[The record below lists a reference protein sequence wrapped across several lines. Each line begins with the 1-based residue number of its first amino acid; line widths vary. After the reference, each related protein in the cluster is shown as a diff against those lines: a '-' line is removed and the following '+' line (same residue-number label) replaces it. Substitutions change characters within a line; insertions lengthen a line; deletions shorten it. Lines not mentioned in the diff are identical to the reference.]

1 MSGNFDANFVFWMF
15 LLMSSGVL
23 LTILGFIVL
32 GVIVFKRNDPMT
44 IRAFLDLFAKGDVLR
59 LLTVGGILVV
69 IIALAFAKIIQGEVV
84 ASILS
89 GVTGYVL
96 GGLSGGK
103 EPRTLIR
110 PRTNGSPDAAEQI
123 VGPERG

>member
-1 MSGNFDANFVFWMF
+1 MSENFDAHFVFWMF
-15 LLMSSGVL
+15 ALMSSGVL
-23 LTILGFIVL
+23 LTITGFIII
-32 GVIVFKRNDPMT
+32 GVIVIKKNDPAT
-44 IRAFLDLFAKGDVLR
+44 TRTFLDLFSKGDVLK
-59 LLTVGGILVV
+59 LLTVAGVLFV

-103 EPRTLIR
+103 GTRAL
-110 PRTNGSPDAAEQI
+110 TNPLGTKTDSAA
-123 VGPERG
+123 